1 MKHLSFIQLFF
12 SRRQWL
18 KHLLNDLPT
27 PDFNLKI
34 VFYEK

>member
-1 MKHLSFIQLFF
+1 MKGLRYMRQFF
-12 SRRQWL
+12 G
-18 KHLLNDLPT
+18 KMNLLNDFLGNLPT

>member
-1 MKHLSFIQLFF
+1 MKDLRYMRQFF
-12 SRRQWL
+12 G
-18 KHLLNDLPT
+18 KINLLNNFLGNLHT